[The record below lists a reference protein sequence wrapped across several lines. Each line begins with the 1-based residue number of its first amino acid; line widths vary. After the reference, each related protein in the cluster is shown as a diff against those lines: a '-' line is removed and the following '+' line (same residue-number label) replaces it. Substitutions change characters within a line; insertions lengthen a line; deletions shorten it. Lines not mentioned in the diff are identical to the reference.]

1 MTKLRPRII
10 AAATAISLG
19 AGLFLTVSPAA
30 QAQAVP
36 CMPSKGTVSC
46 SKYWAG
52 RAYPARP
59 TAASILNL
67 QRALVQVGYPIKPLT
82 GTLNATTIARLK
94 SYQRERAIRV
104 TGRFDQQTIDALRAG
119 RPKLVSTVGKPAKV
133 VAFATRQVGKPYRSG
148 AVGPSAYDCSGLTS
162 AAYRS
167 AGRGI
172 ARTSYSQL
180 SAYKAV
186 PRSRLQPGDI
196 VGFYGGGHVAVY
208 VGNGNVIHASRP
220 GRPVSE
226 VKLSTMPF
234 FKAVRPVV

>member
-1 MTKLRPRII
+1 MTKLRPRIT

-19 AGLFLTVSPAA
+19 VGLSLIASPAA
-30 QAQAVP
+30 HAKAVP
-36 CMPSKGTVSC
+36 CMPAKGTVSC
-46 SKYWAG
+46 SKYWAN

-82 GTLNATTIARLK
+82 GTLNGTTTARLQ
-94 SYQRERAIRV
+94 SYQRERGIKV
-104 TGRFDQQTIDALRAG
+104 TRKFDQQTVNALRAG

-133 VAFATRQVGKPYRSG
+133 VAFAAKQVGKPYRSG
-148 AVGPSAYDCSGLTS
+148 ASGPSAYDCSGLTS

-172 ARTSYSQL
+172 TRTSYSQL
-180 SAYKAV
+180 SAYKSV
-186 PRSRLQPGDI
+186 PKSRLQPGDI
-196 VGFYGGGHVAVY
+196 VGFYKGGHVAVY
-208 VGNGNVIHASRP
+208 VGHGDVIHASRP
-220 GRPVSE
+220 GRPVAK

-234 FKAVRPVV
+234 YKAVRPVV